1 MMRHRALAGAL
12 ATLLV
17 LSACGDD
24 DDGDQAANSTTT
36 AEATT
41 TSAGEALCAAID
53 NAEQDI
59 GALGDIEAAELFCD
73 RCSVLEPYL
82 MDVLLLFDI
91 APPRRWLVGEAFGD
105 RSGREPCSPMVD
117 GADTARITQIT

>member
-1 MMRHRALAGAL
+1 MGRATDPLAVGP
-12 ATLLV
+12 
-17 LSACGDD
+17 AC
-24 DDGDQAANSTTT
+24 
-36 AEATT
+36 
-41 TSAGEALCAAID
+41 AIEVD
-53 NAEQDI
+53 RVAPAVAD
-59 GALGDIEAAELFCD
+59 GDIEAAELFCD